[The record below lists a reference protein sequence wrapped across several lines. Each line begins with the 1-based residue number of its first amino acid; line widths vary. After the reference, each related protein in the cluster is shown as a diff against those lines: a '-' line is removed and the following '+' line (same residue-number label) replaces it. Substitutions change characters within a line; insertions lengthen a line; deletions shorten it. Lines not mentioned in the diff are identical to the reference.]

1 MIWDI
6 DEVDEVDSFVLTYG
20 PEYIEAEPALAE
32 VLIPEQHLVSIV
44 LEAEDTTYTL
54 HDLEEDTRYHVVL
67 EGHLRG
73 ELVIQEQ
80 FLIYGINFTFLHLLN
95 FSKDEEKFFYQNF
108 CSGKYPSRLQIIVR
122 SNDNLGRKGQ
132 QSIVD

>member
-20 PEYIEAEPALAE
+20 PEDIETEKPLSE
-32 VLIPEQHLVSIV
+32 ILIPEQHLVSIV

-73 ELVIQEQ
+73 ELVIQDQ
-80 FLIYGINFTFLHLLN
+80 FVIYGINFTFLHLLN
-95 FSKDEEKFFYQNF
+95 FSKDQEKFFYQNL
-108 CSGKYPSRLQIIVR
+108 CARKYPNRLQIIVR
-122 SNDNLGRKGQ
+122 SNDYVGRKGQ
-132 QSIVD
+132 QSIVN

>member
-20 PEYIEAEPALAE
+20 PEDIETETPLAE
-32 VLIPEQHLVSIV
+32 KLIPEQHLVSII

-80 FLIYGINFTFLHLLN
+80 FLIYDIYFTCLHLLN
-95 FSKDEEKFFYQNF
+95 FSKDEEKFFY
-108 CSGKYPSRLQIIVR
+108 
-122 SNDNLGRKGQ
+122 
-132 QSIVD
+132 